1 MNYPPLHLAHYDL
14 PPTMATLANNAHTAK
29 LSTKHARYHQLQ
41 DYLVDRDVQ
50 GGGHPHPVRRRA
62 ASQVQTIPA
71 SLSLGANK
79 RGRVRAQAGQQ
90 LLPHG
95 AAPGALQGYPQ

>member
-1 MNYPPLHLAHYDL
+1 MIPENHNQENFRWTY
-14 PPTMATLANNAHTAK
+14 TRT
-29 LSTKHARYHQLQ
+29 R
-41 DYLVDRDVQ
+41 RDKRSPERVQ
-50 GGGHPHPVRRRA
+50 REGGGHPHPVRRRA

-79 RGRVRAQAGQQ
+79 QGRVRAQAGQQ

-95 AAPGALQGYPQ
+95 AAPGALQGCPQ